1 VVYAKAVLTEKAAVG
16 SWDRDSAVAEEKT
29 GWAGKVSAWVL
40 AVGFEPAFLKKSR
53 ENRTPGKTAEMSAEQ
68 RKRCGRV

>member
-1 VVYAKAVLTEKAAVG
+1 MAYAKVVLTEKAAVG
-16 SWDRDSAVAEEKT
+16 SWDRDSAGAEEKT
-29 GWAGKVSAWVL
+29 GWADRVSAWVL

-53 ENRTPGKTAEMSAEQ
+53 ENRTPGKTVEMSSEQ